1 MNRINL
7 PRAMVFICILAC
19 IAIVL
24 YAWQYH
30 REEQKA
36 VEIAAQKEAEE
47 EQQQKI
53 ENAAEAQQKAEAKKE
68 AALKAEQDAAIAH
81 AQFMAQY
88 EDTNFTRTAS
98 MELIA
103 TACATENGTMNE
115 AVSAALASRF
125 KTGNVE
131 VTSSFFKPTLV
142 TEGLFGDVFNGSGDI
157 VRKLELAKYLDGLL
171 LARQDVRYSTN
182 TDLNNIVTAD
192 MHVQIEALP
201 ISGLVESQSWTLAA
215 KGTGFNTADAR
226 MQAEERIIK
235 QIGDDPT
242 MSLKQIGGNH

>member
-1 MNRINL
+1 
-7 PRAMVFICILAC
+7 MVFICILAC

-24 YAWQYH
+24 YAWQDH
-30 REEQKA
+30 REGRKA
-36 VEIAAQKEAEE
+36 AEIAARKEAEA

-53 ENAAEAQQKAEAKKE
+53 ENAAEAQQKAEAEKE
-68 AALKAEQDAAIAH
+68 AAVKAEQDAAAAH

-88 EDTNFTRTAS
+88 EDNNFTRTAS

-115 AVSAALASRF
+115 AISAALASRF
-125 KTGNVE
+125 KTENVE
-131 VTSSFFKPTLV
+131 VTSSFFKPTLI

-157 VRKLELAKYLDGLL
+157 VRKLELAKFIDGLL
-171 LARQDVRYSTN
+171 LAKQDVRYSTN

-192 MHVQIEALP
+192 MHVQIETLP
-201 ISGLVESQSWTLAA
+201 VSGAVEAKSWMLAA

-235 QIGDDPT
+235 QIGDDPA
-242 MSLKQIGGNH
+242 MSLGQSGGNN